1 MHKSSL
7 FESQPLLR
15 SAVAGILA
23 PTVVAMIAAACAAN
37 YLALSAWL
45 PARLLGL
52 VGVGAASIIQAL
64 PYHRPHPR
72 FGAANRTTAARA
84 VLVAFLAALLFE
96 QPNHRVELIALA
108 VAALAASL
116 DAVDGWLARRTG
128 MSSAFGA
135 RFDME
140 TDALFILVLSVWAW
154 RLGKA
159 GPWVIGAGVLR
170 YAFVLAAKL
179 LPSLRGDL
187 PPRFRRK
194 SIAAGQMI
202 ALLVTIAPFVPA
214 SASAPVAAVA
224 LVALAGSFALD
235 IGWLVRRPA
244 HP

>member
-1 MHKSSL
+1 
-7 FESQPLLR
+7 
-15 SAVAGILA
+15 
-23 PTVVAMIAAACAAN
+23 
-37 YLALSAWL
+37 
-45 PARLLGL
+45 
-52 VGVGAASIIQAL
+52 
-64 PYHRPHPR
+64 
-72 FGAANRTTAARA
+72 
-84 VLVAFLAALLFE
+84 
-96 QPNHRVELIALA
+96 
-108 VAALAASL
+108 
-116 DAVDGWLARRTG
+116 